1 MESQI
6 IELCVTNQF
15 RCKSSIGLLSQVF
28 LVSLKASIQLSIKF
42 YKKLYRRH
50 TIVVFLV
57 YTEVV
62 IFTKDKGPIICMFFI
77 IEVQIVKGKGH

>member
-1 MESQI
+1 MVENEKFASTEKHFFYSTI
-6 IELCVTNQF
+6 ICM
-15 RCKSSIGLLSQVF
+15 LSQDF
-28 LVSLKASIQLSIKF
+28 LVSLKVSIQLSIKSSIKF
-42 YKKLYRRH
+42 YRRL
-50 TIVVFLV
+50 TIVVFLL